1 MYLTKDAPITSNLQD
16 KSPTLLENS
25 IQSTRCMQRMP
36 HNNEVV
42 LKYIDPCYY
51 VTPVKYNESTR

>member
-1 MYLTKDAPITSNLQD
+1 MNLTKDAPITSNLQD

-36 HNNEVV
+36 LNNEVV
-42 LKYIDPCYY
+42 HKVNRSQYY